1 MELILHA
8 QTHSMEEAA
17 ALATR
22 AAIISCRIL
31 TLGTIGFLCKKY
43 GNAYHVHMVLK
54 SAPTST
60 RLEMENV
67 ESWVL
72 ESFSGAR
79 LDPFGNY
86 HGQIKF
92 SIPAK
97 AEHERDNSHESNS
110 PSGVDAITLA
120 DGGPQRGRN
129 IVAEL
134 FNTLEKHKEAIGL
147 EHYSVGATTLDDV
160 FLNVVRENNVREEDS
175 ALQVGKGRRF
185 LICV

>member
-1 MELILHA
+1 
-8 QTHSMEEAA
+8 MEEAA

-22 AAIISCRIL
+22 AAIISRRIL
-31 TLGTIGFLCKKY
+31 TLGTISFLCKKY

-60 RLEMENV
+60 RSEMENV

-92 SIPAK
+92 SIPTTT
-97 AEHERDNSHESNS
+97 EHERGNSDNSHESNP
-110 PSGVDAITLA
+110 PSGVDAITVVA
-120 DGGPQRGRN
+120 TPKAPRRGGN

-134 FNTLEKHKEAIGL
+134 FSSLEKHKESIGL
-147 EHYSVGATTLDDV
+147 EYYSVGATTLDDV
-160 FLNVVRENNVREEDS
+160 FLNVVRENNVREECS
-175 ALQVGKGRRF
+175 APQVGKRRRILF
-185 LICV
+185 CV

>member
-1 MELILHA
+1 
-8 QTHSMEEAA
+8 MEEAA

-22 AAIISCRIL
+22 AAIISRRIL
-31 TLGTIGFLCKKY
+31 TVGTIGFLCKKY

-60 RLEMENV
+60 RQEMENV

-72 ESFSGAR
+72 ETFSGAR

-92 SIPAK
+92 SIPVK
-97 AEHERDNSHESNS
+97 AEHEGDNGDNSNDINS
-110 PSGVDAITLA
+110 PSGVDAITQA
-120 DGGPQRGRN
+120 ARAPQRAKN
-129 IVAEL
+129 VVAEL
-134 FNTLEKHKEAIGL
+134 FYSLEKHKEEIGL

-175 ALQVGKGRRF
+175 APQADKRRRILF
-185 LICV
+185 CV

>member
-1 MELILHA
+1 
-8 QTHSMEEAA
+8 MEEAA

-22 AAIISCRIL
+22 AAIISRRIL

-43 GNAYHVHMVLK
+43 GNAYHVHMILK

-60 RLEMENV
+60 REEMENV

-92 SIPAK
+92 SIPATTQ
-97 AEHERDNSHESNS
+97 HELGNSDNSHESNS
-110 PSGVDAITLA
+110 PSGVDAITLVA
-120 DGGPQRGRN
+120 TPKTPQKVRN
-129 IVAEL
+129 VVAEL
-134 FNTLEKHKEAIGL
+134 FNSLEKHKEAIGL

-160 FLNVVRENNVREEDS
+160 FLNVVRENNVREEGS
-175 ALQVGKGRRF
+175 APPVGKRRRVLF
-185 LICV
+185 CV

>member
-1 MELILHA
+1 
-8 QTHSMEEAA
+8 MEEAA

-22 AAIISCRIL
+22 AAIISRRIL

-60 RLEMENV
+60 QREIENV

-72 ESFSGAR
+72 ESFSSAR

-86 HGQIKF
+86 NGQIKF
-92 SIPAK
+92 SIPVK
-97 AEHERDNSHESNS
+97 AEHERDNSHKSNS
-110 PSGVDAITLA
+110 PSAVDTITLA
-120 DGGPQRGRN
+120 VRASQRDKN
-129 IVAEL
+129 VVAEL
-134 FNTLEKHKEAIGL
+134 FYTLEKHKDAIGL

-160 FLNVVRENNVREEDS
+160 FLNVVRENNVLEEDS
-175 ALQVGKGRRF
+175 APQARKRRCSLF
-185 LICV
+185 CV

>member
-1 MELILHA
+1 
-8 QTHSMEEAA
+8 MEEAA

-22 AAIISCRIL
+22 AAIISRRIL

-43 GNAYHVHMVLK
+43 GNAYHVHMILK

-60 RLEMENV
+60 QREIEDV

-72 ESFSGAR
+72 KSFSGAR

-92 SIPAK
+92 SVPATT
-97 AEHERDNSHESNS
+97 EHEHRNGDSSHESNS
-110 PSGVDAITLA
+110 PSGVDAITFVA
-120 DGGPQRGRN
+120 APKAPQRSRN

-134 FNTLEKHKEAIGL
+134 FYSLEKHKEAIGL

-160 FLNVVRENNVREEDS
+160 FLNVVRENNVREEGS
-175 ALQVGKGRRF
+175 APLADKRRRVLF
-185 LICV
+185 WV